1 MLGSL
6 LAQIDKSW
14 LPLFAKHKSELTKIQ
29 GIITPQRIA
38 PTYENVLRVFNYPI
52 SHYRAVIVG
61 QDPYPTPGYAHGL
74 AFSVAAN
81 TQPLPASLRNI
92 FKELESDC
100 GVKAASNGDLGRWAD
115 QGIFLLN
122 QILTTRPT
130 QSLAHEDFGWQDFT
144 AATAKV
150 VGKSGAIGIFWGS
163 KAQHL
168 AQYFDPTLS
177 ISSAH
182 PSPLSAYRGFFG
194 SKPFSKAN
202 EMLRAQGKSEISW

>member
-1 MLGSL
+1 MALFDQLHDEWQKALSDYRPLVSTIDSL
-6 LAQIDKSW
+6 IDKSEVTPAYEDIFAAYQ
-14 LPLFAKHKSELTKIQ
+14 LPPSAIKVAIF
-29 GIITPQRIA
+29 
-38 PTYENVLRVFNYPI
+38 
-52 SHYRAVIVG
+52 G

-115 QGIFLLN
+115 QGVFLLN

-130 QSLAHEDFGWQDFT
+130 QSLAHEDFGWQEFT

-150 VGKSGAIGIFWGS
+150 VGKSGAIGIFWGL

-182 PSPLSAYRGFFG
+182 PSPLSAFRGFFG